1 MSNVIQCFGFH
12 VIPLG
17 QIPLLPQTENVAPF
31 LLNKLWY
38 SSQVVIE
45 ATGET
50 QVFQIYPFVNQ
61 LQSHADLRA
70 LESGNHRCGN
80 W

>member
-17 QIPLLPQTENVAPF
+17 QIPLLPQPEAVAPF
-31 LLNKLWY
+31 LLSVGWY
-38 SSQVVIE
+38 SSKVVIE

-50 QVFQIYPFVNQ
+50 QIFQVYPSVSQ
-61 LQSHADLRA
+61 LQSHADLIA
-70 LESGNHRCGN
+70 MEYGNHRVGN
-80 W
+80 Y

>member
-1 MSNVIQCFGFH
+1 MSNIIQGFGFH

-17 QIPLLPQTENVAPF
+17 QIPLLGPTENVAPF
-31 LLNKLWY
+31 LLDKLWY

-50 QVFQIYPFVNQ
+50 QIFQVYPWISQ

-70 LESGNHRCGN
+70 LEYGNHRCGN